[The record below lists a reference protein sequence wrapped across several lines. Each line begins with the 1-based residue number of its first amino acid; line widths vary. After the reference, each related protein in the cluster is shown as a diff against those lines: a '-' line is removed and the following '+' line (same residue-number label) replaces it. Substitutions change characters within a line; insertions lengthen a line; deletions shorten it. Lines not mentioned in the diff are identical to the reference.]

1 MSTLF
6 CLFFF
11 FLFNVLKL
19 IHLLVLRL
27 MALKPF
33 SFLVSENLSTAY
45 SHSDENSVVDVSV
58 LHFSLSL
65 PDFIS

>member
-6 CLFFF
+6 CLF

-19 IHLLVLRL
+19 IYLLFLRL

-33 SFLVSENLSTAY
+33 SFLVLEHLSTAH